1 MFWGGIGEAYT
12 NLRSPLFAHDGNVNA
27 ETYLD
32 CLKKTLLKNMPH
44 TLARTEW
51 QFMQD
56 SCSRGAHSSKTI
68 KAWLDS
74 MGIKY
79 LGDCWPM
86 IWPPNS
92 PDLNPIEAMWN
103 ILKNRVADRH
113 PQNKADL
120 IKFAKEEWDLIP
132 NDVVQKLLDRATQL
146 RKECAKNG
154 GYKVGR

>member
-1 MFWGGIGEAYT
+1 MTSKGKWIIVIKKQEGWST
-12 NLRSPLFAHDGNVNA
+12 NR
-27 ETYLD
+27 
-32 CLKKTLLKNMPH
+32 
-44 TLARTEW
+44 
-51 QFMQD
+51 
-56 SCSRGAHSSKTI
+56 
-68 KAWLDS
+68 
-74 MGIKY
+74 
-79 LGDCWPM
+79 

>member
-1 MFWGGIGEAYT
+1 
-12 NLRSPLFAHDGNVNA
+12 
-27 ETYLD
+27 
-32 CLKKTLLKNMPH
+32 
-44 TLARTEW
+44 
-51 QFMQD
+51 
-56 SCSRGAHSSKTI
+56 
-68 KAWLDS
+68 